1 MQTNST
7 RLREW
12 KKLKKTK
19 KIGGASL
26 FKEYISPRI
35 PSFLHPLTFRPRK
48 CYFVYFVLPFSNST

>member
-1 MQTNST
+1 MMQTNST

-26 FKEYISPRI
+26 FKEYISP
-35 PSFLHPLTFRPRK
+35 PN
-48 CYFVYFVLPFSNST
+48 PFFPASVNV

>member
-1 MQTNST
+1 LLLKFKNAHFDRFHHFLTATTITMNQIMMQTNST

-26 FKEYISPRI
+26 FKRE
-35 PSFLHPLTFRPRK
+35 
-48 CYFVYFVLPFSNST
+48 